1 MRRTIL
7 CSIASFIAALSVSAQ
22 TTWIADK
29 AHTQI
34 TFSVT
39 HLLISEVTGRFSD
52 FDVTFHDANED
63 FTDGTIRVT
72 IRTASI
78 NTGIE
83 KRDNHLKSD
92 DFLGAEKFPN
102 ITFESTLIEKTKRCR
117 LKNHAGYSHAHI
129 MQGVPVGPAVLL
141 KIKPRYGEHQNRCAT
156 GPSQVSL
163 VQAAKQ
169 TLMLRLILLRGKDKT
184 PRLFIEGGLRPS
196 RCFQNAQ

>member
-102 ITFESTLIEKTKRCR
+102 ITFESTLIEKT
-117 LKNHAGYSHAHI
+117 
-129 MQGVPVGPAVLL
+129 
-141 KIKPRYGEHQNRCAT
+141 
-156 GPSQVSL
+156 
-163 VQAAKQ
+163 
-169 TLMLRLILLRGKDKT
+169 GKDTYKIT
-184 PRLFIEGGLRPS
+184 GDLTIRDVTKSVVLDAKHNGTVTDPWGVTKAGFKATTSINRFDFGVKWGAAMEAGGLVAGETVDLTLLME
-196 RCFQNAQ
+196 FNKQ

>member
-7 CSIASFIAALSVSAQ
+7 CSIASFVAALSVSAQ

-52 FDVTFHDANED
+52 FDITFHDANED

-102 ITFESTLIEKTKRCR
+102 ITFESTLIEKT
-117 LKNHAGYSHAHI
+117 
-129 MQGVPVGPAVLL
+129 
-141 KIKPRYGEHQNRCAT
+141 
-156 GPSQVSL
+156 
-163 VQAAKQ
+163 
-169 TLMLRLILLRGKDKT
+169 GKDTYKIT
-184 PRLFIEGGLRPS
+184 GDLTIRDVTKSVVLDAKHNGTVTDPWGVTKAGFKATTSINRFDFGVKWGAALEAGGLVAGETVVLTLLME
-196 RCFQNAQ
+196 FNKQ

>member
-63 FTDGTIRVT
+63 FTDGTIGVT

-102 ITFESTLIEKTKRCR
+102 ITFESTLIEKT
-117 LKNHAGYSHAHI
+117 
-129 MQGVPVGPAVLL
+129 
-141 KIKPRYGEHQNRCAT
+141 
-156 GPSQVSL
+156 
-163 VQAAKQ
+163 
-169 TLMLRLILLRGKDKT
+169 GKDTYKIT
-184 PRLFIEGGLRPS
+184 GDLTIRDVTKSVVLDARHNGTVTDPWGVTKAGFKATTSINRFDFGVKWGAALEAGGLVAGETVDLTLLME
-196 RCFQNAQ
+196 FNKQ

>member
-63 FTDGTIRVT
+63 FTDGTIGVT

-102 ITFESTLIEKTKRCR
+102 ITFESTLIEKT
-117 LKNHAGYSHAHI
+117 
-129 MQGVPVGPAVLL
+129 
-141 KIKPRYGEHQNRCAT
+141 
-156 GPSQVSL
+156 
-163 VQAAKQ
+163 
-169 TLMLRLILLRGKDKT
+169 GKDTYKIT
-184 PRLFIEGGLRPS
+184 GDLTIRDVTKSVVLDAKHNGTVTDPWGVTKAGFKATTSINRFDFGVKWGAALEAGGLVAGETVVLTLLME
-196 RCFQNAQ
+196 FNKQ

>member
-1 MRRTIL
+1 MRKTIL

-102 ITFESTLIEKTKRCR
+102 ITFESTLIEKT
-117 LKNHAGYSHAHI
+117 
-129 MQGVPVGPAVLL
+129 
-141 KIKPRYGEHQNRCAT
+141 
-156 GPSQVSL
+156 
-163 VQAAKQ
+163 
-169 TLMLRLILLRGKDKT
+169 GKDTYKIT
-184 PRLFIEGGLRPS
+184 GDLTIRDVTKSVVLDAKHNGTVTDPWGVTKAGFKATTSINRFDFGVKWGAALEAGGLVAGETVVLTLLME
-196 RCFQNAQ
+196 FNKQ

>member
-63 FTDGTIRVT
+63 FTDGTIGVT

-78 NTGIE
+78 NTGVE

-102 ITFESTLIEKTKRCR
+102 ITFESTLIEKT
-117 LKNHAGYSHAHI
+117 
-129 MQGVPVGPAVLL
+129 
-141 KIKPRYGEHQNRCAT
+141 
-156 GPSQVSL
+156 
-163 VQAAKQ
+163 
-169 TLMLRLILLRGKDKT
+169 GKDTYKIT
-184 PRLFIEGGLRPS
+184 GDLTIRDVTKSVVLNAKHNGTVTDPWGVTKAGFKATTSINRFDFGVKWGAAMEAGGLVAGETVDLTLLME
-196 RCFQNAQ
+196 FNKQ

>member
-7 CSIASFIAALSVSAQ
+7 CSIASLIAALSVSAQ

-63 FTDGTIRVT
+63 FTDGTIGVT

-102 ITFESTLIEKTKRCR
+102 ITFESTLIEKT
-117 LKNHAGYSHAHI
+117 
-129 MQGVPVGPAVLL
+129 
-141 KIKPRYGEHQNRCAT
+141 
-156 GPSQVSL
+156 
-163 VQAAKQ
+163 
-169 TLMLRLILLRGKDKT
+169 GKDTYKIT
-184 PRLFIEGGLRPS
+184 GDLTIRDVTKSVVLDAKHNGTVTDPWGVTKAGFKATTSINRFDFGVKWGAALETGGLVAGETVVLTLLME
-196 RCFQNAQ
+196 FNKQ